1 MGLSSLGMVGEWVG
15 EGMGGYSRARGG
27 RITSFNIY
35 LFHVKKFTSK
45 INEEGEGSVNCFLV
59 SYIL

>member
-1 MGLSSLGMVGEWVG
+1 MVGEGVG

-35 LFHVKKFTSK
+35 IFHVKKFTSK

-59 SYIL
+59 FYML